1 MSLPVSS
8 DWRGPGD
15 ALHYPKAHL
24 SGGTK
29 KAMLWAMK
37 IRTDLLK
44 KLTPEMML
52 EGVVMNNHRYAP
64 EPRLSKTGVGSLSS
78 ASTEE
83 RAKEDALSTGIIKKL
98 TKKSGSSGKKRGGKS

>member
-1 MSLPVSS
+1 MQ
-8 DWRGPGD
+8 DWR
-15 ALHYPKAHL
+15 ALADGLHCSRAHL

-98 TKKSGSSGKKRGGKS
+98 TKKSRSSGKKRGRKS

>member
-1 MSLPVSS
+1 
-8 DWRGPGD
+8 
-15 ALHYPKAHL
+15 
-24 SGGTK
+24 
-29 KAMLWAMK
+29 MLWAMK

-78 ASTEE
+78 ASN
-83 RAKEDALSTGIIKKL
+83 RGAVEDALSTGIIKKL
-98 TKKSGSSGKKRGGKS
+98 TKKSSPSGKKRGRKS